1 MGELEKRMPRTS
13 LYVPVNVQS
22 PHAMKT
28 KHKATLHCLITMPNL
43 EQLRCVAACAKGG
56 KVASSDVIMLYFL
69 KTKHPGLEANVTKC
83 EHW

>member
-1 MGELEKRMPRTS
+1 MPSTS

-22 PHAMKT
+22 LHVTKT

-43 EQLRCVAACAKGG
+43 EQLICVAVCAKGE

-69 KTKHPGLEANVTKC
+69 KTKHPGLEANVAKC
-83 EHW
+83 